1 MHTNMHTTMDTTME
15 LDDFKTAWRSLDARL
30 ATQNRLQLELLRE
43 RRLDQARRNLRPLHV
58 GLLFQALLGV
68 GLVVLGVAC
77 WKRNLDVPGLLASG
91 IALHVFGVLNI
102 AFAGILTG
110 LSTGIDLAAPV
121 LAIQKRLRLLL
132 RVQVLN
138 SNLCGAPWWVIW
150 VLVVIG
156 FAGLSPTRV
165 PEPTPTWIWISLVI
179 GTIGTRATWLWAAR
193 GSRGPR
199 DPLAR
204 MDDGADGI
212 RRNLRVYDDLER
224 FERE

>member
-1 MHTNMHTTMDTTME
+1 ME
-15 LDDFKTAWRSLDARL
+15 LDDIKSAWQELDARM
-30 ATQNRLQLELLRE
+30 ARQHALQLELLRGQKQV
-43 RRLDQARRNLRPLHV
+43 QARRQLRPL
-58 GLLFQALLGV
+58 LFGMAVQALLGI
-68 GLVVLGVAC
+68 GLVLLGVGC
-77 WKRNLDVPGLLASG
+77 WRNNLDVPGLLVAG
-91 IALHVFGVLNI
+91 IALHAFGVLHI
-102 AFAGILTG
+102 AFAGIVTG
-110 LSTGIDLAAPV
+110 LATTLDYAAPV

-165 PEPTPTWIWISLVI
+165 PGPTPTWIWISLVI
-179 GTIGTRATWLWAAR
+179 GIVGMFATWWWAAR
-193 GSRGPR
+193 GPRGPR

-212 RRNLRVYDDLER
+212 RRSLRVYDDLER

>member
-1 MHTNMHTTMDTTME
+1 MD
-15 LDDFKTAWRSLDARL
+15 LDDIKSAWQTLDARL
-30 ATQNRLQLELLRE
+30 ARQDALQLELLRGQKQA
-43 RRLDQARRNLRPLHV
+43 QARRNLRPLLFGMALQAV
-58 GLLFQALLGV
+58 LGIGLVLLGV
-68 GLVVLGVAC
+68 GC
-77 WKRNLDVPGLLASG
+77 WRNNLDVPGLLAAG
-91 IALHVFGVLNI
+91 IALHVFGILHI
-102 AFAGILTG
+102 ALAGIVTG
-110 LSTGIDLAAPV
+110 LATTLDYASPV

-138 SNLCGAPWWVIW
+138 SNLCGAPWWILW

-156 FAGLSPTRV
+156 FAGLSPERV
-165 PEPTPTWIWISLVI
+165 PAPTPTWIWISLVI
-179 GTIGTRATWLWAAR
+179 GTIGTLATWLWAAR

-212 RRNLRVYDDLER
+212 RRSLRVYDDLER